1 MSEFKLTKFN
11 LEVGSFALSKTCV
24 KRPSQ
29 HDRKL
34 VLKTNYCLMQVI
46 QVSIAECSKGNILQY
61 FRPSIGYHFSLRSLF
76 CLILSALHRCY
87 CIVHLT
93 RSVKLALILLQQ
105 LTFTKDLSCALF
117 LSNNDNI
124 ANYNVLMS
132 YAFNNVL
139 FI

>member
-11 LEVGSFALSKTCV
+11 LEVGSFTLSKTCV

-34 VLKTNYCLMQVI
+34 VLKTNYRLNQVI

-61 FRPSIGYHFSLRSLF
+61 FQPSIGYHFSLRSLF

-93 RSVKLALILLQQ
+93 TLKCTR
-105 LTFTKDLSCALF
+105 DLSCALF

-132 YAFNNVL
+132 YVHNVL